1 MTANN
6 KINYSRLHAVSK
18 GQQSLKCLEE
28 LNVEEVKYRTLKQRN
43 AADAPLNSTCKSS
56 SSSDNSSVSF
66 NGQRSTFND
75 SFNGSS
81 SSPRTSTPIEENTTA
96 PSFSVNEESE
106 TERK

>member
-18 GQQSLKCLEE
+18 GQQSLKSLEE

-43 AADAPLNSTCKSS
+43 AADASLNSTCKSS

-81 SSPRTSTPIEENTTA
+81 PRTSTPIEENSTL

-106 TERK
+106 TGRK